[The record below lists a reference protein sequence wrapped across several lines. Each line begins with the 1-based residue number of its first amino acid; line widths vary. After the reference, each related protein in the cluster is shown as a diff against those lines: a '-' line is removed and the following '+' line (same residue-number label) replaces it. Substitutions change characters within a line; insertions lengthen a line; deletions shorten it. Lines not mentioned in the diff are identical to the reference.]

1 MFLTFLGNRYQR
13 SETITE
19 ATPIQRKGMYRGN
32 RYTVNSIQAQPA
44 KNVQLCYRGIQYD
57 R

>member
-1 MFLTFLGNRYQR
+1 MILTFLGNRYQR
-13 SETITE
+13 SETTVE
-19 ATPIQRKGMYRGN
+19 VNPIQHEGMYRGN

-44 KNVQLCYRGIQYD
+44 KNVQLCYRGIPYD